1 MKVKIKKLMKEIKE
15 ENFSNWDV
23 SFWLIKR
30 KLHPKDKS
38 NSYSALLVDIDD
50 KLPRRFKGYL
60 KKQLQD
66 KKYHLDNYDYSNAD
80 CDDVL
85 LTIDSEITDFSKI
98 EIEINKGFDNDR
110 ATSYS
115 DLLKSWAYVILFEK
129 ADKKLYAWKKI
140 SADTQPK
147 KVESKNTIFFHNH
160 KLVDLE
166 DKEVFV
172 IYPNYDFFVYQGIT
186 FISSKRQFESSM
198 NFREGMKAKSDQV
211 LSDFQNLSVFKNI
224 ELIKE
229 HVGENLHRLRKMA
242 SILKSGYYKQTD
254 YIEKLITVSKEENWE
269 LKVEEGKIVVEEE
282 TIDLLLKLL
291 NNDRLRSPINDE
303 IFDAAAKS
311 KVNK

>member
-1 MKVKIKKLMKEIKE
+1 MKDIKE
-15 ENFSNWDV
+15 EDFSNWDV

-30 KLHPKDKS
+30 KSHPKDKS

-66 KKYHLDNYDYSNAD
+66 KEYHLDNYDYSNAD

-98 EIEINKGFDNDR
+98 EIEIGKGFDNDR

-129 ADKKLYAWKKI
+129 GGKRLYAWKKI
-140 SADTQPK
+140 SSDTQPK
-147 KVESKNTIFFHNH
+147 KVASKNTIFFHNH

-172 IYPNYDFFVYQGIT
+172 IYPNYDFFVYQSIT

-254 YIEKLITVSKEENWE
+254 YIEKLIAVSKEENWE

-291 NNDRLRSPINDE
+291 NNDRLRSPINNE
-303 IFDAAAKS
+303 TFDASAKS
-311 KVNK
+311 RVD

>member
-1 MKVKIKKLMKEIKE
+1 MKAQIKKIMKEIKE
-15 ENFSNWDV
+15 EDFNSWKA

-30 KLHPKDKS
+30 KKHPKDKS
-38 NSYSALLVDIDD
+38 NSYSAMRVDIDD
-50 KLPRRFKGYL
+50 KLPRRFRGYL
-60 KKQLQD
+60 KKQRQD
-66 KKYHLDNYDYSNAD
+66 KKYHLESYDYSNAD

-85 LTIDSEITDFSKI
+85 LTIESEITDFSKI
-98 EIEINKGFDNDR
+98 EIEIGKGFDNAR

-115 DLLKSWAYVILFEK
+115 DLLNSWAYVVLFEE
-129 ADKKLYAWKKI
+129 DNKKLYAWKKI

-147 KVESKNTIFFHNH
+147 KVASKNTIFFHNH

-172 IYPNYDFFVYQGIT
+172 IYPNYDFFVYQSIT

-198 NFREGMKAKSDQV
+198 NFREGMKEKSDQV

-254 YIEKLITVSKEENWE
+254 YIEKLISVSKEENWE

-291 NNDRLRSPINDE
+291 NNDRLRSPINNE
-303 IFDAAAKS
+303 TFDASAKS
-311 KVNK
+311 RVD

>member
-1 MKVKIKKLMKEIKE
+1 MKANIKKLMKDIKE
-15 ENFSNWDV
+15 EDFSNWDV

-30 KLHPKDKS
+30 KSHPKDKS

-66 KKYHLDNYDYSNAD
+66 KEYHLDNYDYSNAD

-98 EIEINKGFDNDR
+98 EIEIGKGFDNDR

-129 ADKKLYAWKKI
+129 GGKRLYAWKKI
-140 SADTQPK
+140 SSDTQPK
-147 KVESKNTIFFHNH
+147 KVASKNTIFFHNH

-172 IYPNYDFFVYQGIT
+172 IYPNYDFFVYQSIT

-254 YIEKLITVSKEENWE
+254 YIEKLIAVSKEENWE

-291 NNDRLRSPINDE
+291 NNDRLRSPINNE
-303 IFDAAAKS
+303 TFDASAKS
-311 KVNK
+311 RVD